1 MSNDPVTV
9 APHIYK
15 PLIENGSGS
24 DAVVNM
30 NQMAESDAR
39 ALYRYLVSL
48 GGGGEAM
55 PTTLPPGVEP
65 TTLYILLEPVVP

>member
-1 MSNDPVTV
+1 MPW
-9 APHIYK
+9 
-15 PLIENGSGS
+15 
-24 DAVVNM
+24 VNV